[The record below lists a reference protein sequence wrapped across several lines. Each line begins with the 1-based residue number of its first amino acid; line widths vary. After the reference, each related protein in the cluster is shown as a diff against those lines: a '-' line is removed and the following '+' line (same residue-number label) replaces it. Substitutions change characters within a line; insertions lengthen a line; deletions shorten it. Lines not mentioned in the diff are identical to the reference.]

1 MEKKIIYLVFI
12 IITML
17 SGCAKTTP
25 DDVAYI
31 SEKIGIDISGSKIIE
46 KTDTHGGFHGDG
58 MMFVQI
64 EINNKKFE
72 QELKNTG
79 KWSQE
84 PSELTEILLYGNEEW
99 SPYIV
104 DDNGKPLMKK
114 IDNRYYFIINDT
126 DSNEEDIEWS
136 EMYSVNA
143 IVAVYDV
150 DNNILYYYEIDT

>member
-99 SPYIV
+99 SPYIA
-104 DDNGKPLMKK
+104 DDNGKPLIKK
-114 IDNRYYFIINDT
+114 IENGYYFIINDT

>member
-12 IITML
+12 IITIL

-58 MMFVQI
+58 MMFAQI
-64 EINNKKFE
+64 EISNKKFE
-72 QELKNTG
+72 QELKNIG
-79 KWSQE
+79 KWSKE

-104 DDNGKPLMKK
+104 DDNGEPLMKK
-114 IDNRYYFIINDT
+114 IENGYYFIINDT
-126 DSNEEDIEWS
+126 DSNEENIEWS